1 MSAPLTTELT
11 VLGWSMILFLAYMA
25 AQASTAL
32 HDRGAAFNAGP
43 RDDPPK
49 PLGRI
54 AARAE
59 RAFANFKETWPIF
72 MALALGLAVTGRSGG
87 SAATGAWIWLG
98 ARIVYL
104 PLYLLGIP
112 YLRSVAFGVSAIGL
126 VMMAIKLF

>member
-1 MSAPLTTELT
+1 MTAPLSTELT
-11 VLGWSMILFLAYMA
+11 VMGWSFILFLSHMA
-25 AQASTAL
+25 VQASTAL
-32 HDRGAAFNAGP
+32 HDRGVYFNAGP
-43 RDDPPK
+43 RDDPK

-72 MALALGLAVTGRSGG
+72 IALALGLAVTGRSGG
-87 SAATGAWIWLG
+87 MAADGAWIWLF

-104 PLYLLGIP
+104 PLYVLGVP
-112 YLRSVAFGVSAIGL
+112 YVRTLCFAVACAGL

>member
-1 MSAPLTTELT
+1 MTAPLTTELI
-11 VLGWSMILFLAYMA
+11 VLGWSFLLFLAHMV

-32 HDRGAAFNAGP
+32 QDRGAAFNAGP

-49 PLGRI
+49 PLGRM

-72 MALALGLAVTGRSGG
+72 IALALALAVTGRSGG
-87 SAATGAWIWLG
+87 QAATGAWIWLG

-112 YLRSVAFGVSAIGL
+112 YLRSVSFGVAAIGL
-126 VMMAIKLF
+126 VMMALKLF